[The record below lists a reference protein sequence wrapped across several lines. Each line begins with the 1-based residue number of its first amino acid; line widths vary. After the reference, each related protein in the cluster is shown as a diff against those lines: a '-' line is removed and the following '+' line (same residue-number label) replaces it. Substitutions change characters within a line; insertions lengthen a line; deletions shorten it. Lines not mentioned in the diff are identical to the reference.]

1 MDFTC
6 NSTI

>member
-1 MDFTC
+1 LPC